1 MFKKIV
7 HWIINTIG
15 YALVALTIIV
25 IAAPILGLI
34 LFAIKYSGALNVNSW
49 NPEQRAH
56 YEKVFKITIPE
67 SIEWVRFQ
75 EWHGFRDTIFRG
87 ELYVTPEEFVQLFPP
102 ERFPMED
109 LPADEALSNVKD
121 CDIEY
126 QEDMLRPGCSY
137 KKHQSPFK
145 KQSYGKIWEIV
156 AEFPSDE
163 NERIHVWFVKF

>member
-1 MFKKIV
+1 M
-7 HWIINTIG
+7 G
-15 YALVALTIIV
+15 
-25 IAAPILGLI
+25 
-34 LFAIKYSGALNVNSW
+34 
-49 NPEQRAH
+49 
-56 YEKVFKITIPE
+56 
-67 SIEWVRFQ
+67 SISRMAWLSRYNISRRTVC
-75 EWHGFRDTIFRG
+75 TS
-87 ELYVTPEEFVQLFPP
+87 EEFVQLFPP

-137 KKHQSPFK
+137 KKYQSPFK

-163 NERIHVWFVKF
+163 NERIHVWFVYY